1 MLKPLFDRVRI
12 AVNSVCGI
20 GNSLN
25 DGACEVVHDL
35 CSHAHDF
42 VKGLLSTACKTALR
56 VVDVV
61 EQAAEGVVATL
72 TGSTPPS
79 A

>member
-25 DGACEVVHDL
+25 EGACETVRDL
-35 CSHAHDF
+35 CTSVQVF
-42 VKGLLSTACKTALR
+42 VKGLLETACKTALR

-61 EQAAEGVVATL
+61 EKAAEGAVATL
-72 TGSTPPS
+72 TGSTGK
-79 A
+79 